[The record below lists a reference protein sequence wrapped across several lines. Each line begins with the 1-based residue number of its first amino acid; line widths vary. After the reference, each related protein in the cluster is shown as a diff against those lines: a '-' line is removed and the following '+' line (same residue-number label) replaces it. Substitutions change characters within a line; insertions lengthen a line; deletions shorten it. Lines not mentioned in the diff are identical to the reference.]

1 MSGGIFPGY
10 PFTLNIKCIIFS
22 LIIMA
27 LYTYC
32 PPKVESKIKI
42 FLIYFMIFV
51 ISYVT
56 MAWYD
61 YYYACSQLPL
71 QRSTIGIT
79 GALKPPVHE
88 EEKQLKQL
96 MTVEEVDKNHKTIFW
111 LHFALIVPFLAYIGI
126 KKDKTHPRA
135 FDLLL
140 VLTIFTAIY
149 HGVRIL
155 STIHN

>member
-27 LYTYC
+27 IYTYC
-32 PPKVESKIKI
+32 PPKVNSIIKI
-42 FLIYFMIFV
+42 LLIYFIIFV
-51 ISYVT
+51 ISYVAL
-56 MAWYD
+56 AWYD

-71 QRSTIGIT
+71 HRSENSIT
-79 GALKPPVHE
+79 GKIKPPPHE
-88 EEKQLKQL
+88 EDKQLNQL
-96 MTVEEVDKNHKTIFW
+96 MTIQEVDKNHKTIFW
-111 LHFALIVPFLAYIGI
+111 LHFALIVPLLAYIGF
-126 KKDKTHPRA
+126 KRDKAHPRS

-155 STIHN
+155 STSH